1 MKKLLTVV
9 AVLAAIA
16 GSAFAKENFIDVGF
30 VLPQKIIKVSEV
42 PYKYSGFGGHF
53 AGTTMYS
60 DLIGIQCGLS
70 MSKETRVSSQGKT
83 SKGLANGFDMD
94 TYFGIAI
101 RPVNKNGFNL
111 FITPAFEYGLLLGD
125 SNLLMLLGAGCNVQ
139 GTYMFTDT
147 IGLSASSDIGYYFAS
162 FSSETSGSLKMFTVN
177 PKLCLTVK
185 L

>member
-16 GSAFAKENFIDVGF
+16 GSAFAKENFIDLGF
-30 VLPQKIIKVSEV
+30 VLPQKVIKVSGD
-42 PYKYSGFGGHF
+42 PARYSGFGGHF

-70 MSKETRVSSQGKT
+70 MSKETKVSYQGKT
-83 SKGLANGFDMD
+83 AKVSQNGFDMD

-111 FITPAFEYGLLLGD
+111 FITPAVEYGLLLGD
-125 SNLLMLLGAGCNVQ
+125 SLLMLLGVGCNVQ
-139 GTYMFTDT
+139 GTYMFTDN
-147 IGLSASSDIGYYFAS
+147 IGLSASSDIGYYFTS
-162 FSSETSGSLKMFTVN
+162 FGSGTSVSLKMFTVN

>member
-16 GSAFAKENFIDVGF
+16 GSAFAKENFIDLGF
-30 VLPQKIIKVSEV
+30 VLPQKMVKLSEV
-42 PYKYSGFGGHF
+42 PYKFSGFGGHF

-83 SKGLANGFDMD
+83 AKVSQNGFDMD

-111 FITPAFEYGLLLGD
+111 FITPAVEYGFLLGD
-125 SNLLMLLGAGCNVQ
+125 SLLMLLGVGCNVQ
-139 GTYMFTDT
+139 GTYMFTDN

-177 PKLCLTVK
+177 PKLCLTIK

>member
-16 GSAFAKENFIDVGF
+16 CSAFAKENFVDIGF
-30 VLPQKIIKVSEV
+30 VLPQKMAKVSGE
-42 PYKYSGFGGHF
+42 PIRLSGFGGHF

-70 MSKETRVSSQGKT
+70 MSKETKVSYQGKT

-139 GTYMFTDT
+139 GTYMFTDN

-162 FSSETSGSLKMFTVN
+162 FGSGTSGSLKMFTVN
-177 PKLCLTVK
+177 PKLCLTIK